1 MKKNI
6 LGILSVFLFAPAFIL
21 AYMVLFGFGASV
33 NQCFAAFV
41 LCVAG
46 AYVLFWREF
55 WRDMSDH

>member
-1 MKKNI
+1 MKKYI

-21 AYMVLFGFGASV
+21 AYMVLFGFGATG

-46 AYVLFWREF
+46 AFVLVG
-55 WRDMSDH
+55 RDMSD

>member
-21 AYMVLFGFGASV
+21 AYMALFGFGASV

-46 AYVLFWREF
+46 ATVLF
-55 WRDMSDH
+55 WRDMSN